1 MIKVIQAYWE
11 NTDKFYRRKK
21 KLLGNLLPRDSCWH
35 IKGTQW
41 YLLSK

>member
-21 KLLGNLLPRDSCWH
+21 KIIGKPL
-35 IKGTQW
+35 TQR
-41 YLLSK
+41 

>member
-21 KLLGNLLPRDSCWH
+21 IIGKPL
-35 IKGTQW
+35 TQR
-41 YLLSK
+41 